1 MTFERTYEIQNNQLV
16 ITLPVSFKNKKRVR
30 VIVED
35 ADQQYADK
43 ISLLKMASIDP
54 LFLAD
59 IDEIKSD
66 FQNSDKELI

>member
-35 ADQQYADK
+35 ADQQYSDK

-66 FQNSDKELI
+66 FQNSDKELL